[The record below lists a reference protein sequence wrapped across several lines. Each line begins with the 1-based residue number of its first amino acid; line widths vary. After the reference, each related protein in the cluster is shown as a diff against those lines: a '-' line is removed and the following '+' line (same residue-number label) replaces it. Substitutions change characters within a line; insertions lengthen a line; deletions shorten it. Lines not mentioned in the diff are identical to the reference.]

1 MKTKNPRLVDRLARL
16 VFGVPPLF
24 AVQDYWTQDFN
35 CEEIYQVEEKSE
47 RVEEDND
54 EGEDEEDDGI
64 PRRLLDRHHRLVKPG
79 DDLVVFLC
87 RHRYRIWCDVSEV
100 FSASPNIRGK
110 YGLSPLFLAKGH
122 NELEDLLKLDAD
134 PFVCDIM
141 GRNTLFANLWEPESE
156 NNLREDPRD
165 RSDSEVPRDCLEEY
179 LKFAGKDKLLALLK
193 GNESGLDCFQQAK
206 MRGNPLTL
214 EFLTKH
220 FPEET
225 EAAVVPAELLEPLS
239 FVENIRTFMRGDD
252 SLKHFIAVGV
262 VPKQQ
267 EDSQLENFLADTLI
281 QPAIFPPGYYEY
293 QGSEEFDFDNDE
305 IPWREE
311 CLGEERLIAFRE
323 TFRLVSIASFYFEQ
337 CGYGDVSTYIHED
350 VFTGF
355 AMFLVVGQ
363 KYEK

>member
-1 MKTKNPRLVDRLARL
+1 M
-16 VFGVPPLF
+16 
-24 AVQDYWTQDFN
+24 
-35 CEEIYQVEEKSE
+35 
-47 RVEEDND
+47 
-54 EGEDEEDDGI
+54 
-64 PRRLLDRHHRLVKPG
+64 
-79 DDLVVFLC
+79 VFLC
-87 RHRYRIWCDVSEV
+87 RHRRILSEISEAL
-100 FSASPNIRGK
+100 SASPNFRGK
-110 YGLSPLFLAKGH
+110 YGLSALFLAKGPFDV
-122 NELEDLLKLDAD
+122 NSLLKLGAD

-156 NNLREDPRD
+156 NDLQEDPRF
-165 RSDSEVPRDCLEEY
+165 RRDSEEPRDQLEEY
-179 LKFAGKDKLLALLK
+179 LKFAGKDRLLALLK
-193 GNESGLDCFQQAK
+193 ANESGLDCFQQAK

-214 EFLTKH
+214 EFLTRH
-220 FPEET
+220 FPDET
-225 EAAVVPAELLEPLS
+225 EAAVVPKELLEPLS

-252 SLKHFIAVGV
+252 SLQHFIAVGV

-281 QPAIFPPGYYEY
+281 QPAIFSPGYYEY
-293 QGSEEFDFDNDE
+293 QGPEEFDFDGDE